1 MERSEW
7 SHSAGSAPQRPARC
21 DDGGVES
28 AMFRVVVADDN
39 ADVREILTLALERT
53 GRFHVVAAVDDGE
66 AAEAAAA
73 ELAPDLVLL
82 DLAMP
87 GAGGLDA
94 LPRVRAAAPGAR
106 VIVVSGFPGDR
117 LGAMVRERGA
127 VGFVQKGLSPRRI
140 VEEIIAVAGVLDA
153 VEEIL
158 ARTER
163 TLEPDIG
170 SSAAARRFMEETLSR
185 WECADVLDVVNLLV
199 SELVTNA
206 VVHGGSE
213 AEVSVILT
221 PYALRVE
228 VGDHDT
234 FVPSPKNEATSG
246 RGLALVEAMAKAWG
260 VERTD
265 YGKVIWFEVD
275 RPDAGL

>member
-1 MERSEW
+1 MGGMESPR
-7 SHSAGSAPQRPARC
+7 
-21 DDGGVES
+21 
-28 AMFRVVVADDN
+28 FRVVVADDN
-39 ADVREILTLALERT
+39 PDVREILTLALERT
-53 GRFHVVAAVDDGE
+53 GRFDVVAAVEDGD

-73 ELAPDLVLL
+73 DHTPDLVLL

-94 LPRVRAAAPGAR
+94 LPRVRAAAPSAR
-106 VIVVSGFPGDR
+106 VVVVSGFPGDR
-117 LGAMVRERGA
+117 LGKVVRERGA
-127 VGFVQKGLSPRRI
+127 VGYVQKGLSPRRI

-158 ARTER
+158 ARSQR
-163 TLEPDIG
+163 TLDPDIG

-213 AEVSVILT
+213 AEVSVMLT
-221 PYALRVE
+221 PNALRVE
-228 VGDHDT
+228 VGDHDD
-234 FVPSPKNEATSG
+234 FVPTPKSADDDWATSG

-260 VERTD
+260 IDRTD
-265 YGKVIWFEVD
+265 DGKVIWFEVD
-275 RPDAGL
+275 RPDAGI